1 MARGVNCIAPKTIM
15 NLIMLISVLC
25 LCTKSVE
32 VEARASRLPPAEE
45 KALEEIAKQVG
56 KTDWN
61 FHINPCNNYTNW
73 DTPKSTA
80 NPLYN
85 NTLECNCSYTGG
97 FCHVVSIFL
106 KGQDLAGVLPPSV
119 AKLPYIRQVDFTR
132 NYLSGTIPRE
142 WASTK
147 LELLSVN
154 VNNLSG
160 QIPRYLGNITT
171 LINLNLETNLFSGTV
186 PPELGNLI
194 NLEIFILSAN
204 NLTGELPVAFTN
216 LTKLR
221 EFRIS
226 SNNFTG
232 RIPDYLENFKQ
243 LEKLE
248 IQASGLHG
256 PIPSSIS
263 VLSNLTEL
271 RFSDLNGGGSKF
283 PNLSNIMGMKKL
295 MLRSCNLYGPIPAY
309 ISAMGNLAQLDLSFN
324 KLEGNINISDD
335 ENLQKLQYLY
345 LTSNWLTGSVPDWIK
360 IRDNRYLT
368 DISYN
373 NFSES
378 SEPPTCPETL
388 NVFKSISAQRN
399 LSFGVCLRNFQCP
412 EEDQYLLHINCGGK
426 RTIIEGVTFE
436 DDQDPGGAAKFV
448 PQRSIWGTSSTGHF
462 WDFNTTATDYI
473 ANNVSILKM
482 NDSELYTS
490 ARLSPLSLTYYARC
504 FRNGNY
510 TVKLHFSEITIRGNR
525 SFRSVGRRIF
535 DIYIQEKLV
544 WKDFEI
550 KKEAQ
555 GVDKE
560 VIKEHKAVEVKNKTL
575 EIRFHWSGKGTTA
588 SPKRGTYGPLI
599 SAISIKPEFKPPHGS
614 KVPIVVGASVGT
626 SVLFL
631 IFLIFGILWWK
642 GCLDSKI
649 SREKALR
656 GLDLQTGFFTFK
668 QIKAAT
674 NNFDPI
680 NKIGEGGFGSVYK
693 GILLD
698 GTIIAV
704 KQLSSK
710 SKQGNREFV
719 NEIGMIS
726 GLQHPN
732 LVRLYGCCIES
743 NQLLLVYEYMENNSL
758 ARALF
763 VPEES
768 PLKLDWPTRQN
779 ICIGIARGLAFLHE
793 ESALKIVHRDIKTTN
808 VLLDRD
814 LNSKISDFGLAKLDE
829 EENTHISTRVAG
841 TIGYMAPEYALWG
854 YLTDKADVYS
864 FGVVTLE
871 IVAGKSNMKY
881 RPNENFVCLVDWA
894 LVLQQKGELLE
905 LVDPRLG
912 SDVSEEEVIR
922 MIKVALL
929 CINAAPAL
937 RPTMSAVVSMLEGR
951 TAVHELVTDPSTYG
965 DELGLTALTNQ
976 FDHNSS
982 QNPSQTQSLIPSSS
996 DAPWIGS
1003 SATTTSSDLYKI
1015 NPSTS
1020 SY

>member
-1 MARGVNCIAPKTIM
+1 FSLYSF
-15 NLIMLISVLC
+15 LI
-25 LCTKSVE
+25 
-32 VEARASRLPPAEE
+32 
-45 KALEEIAKQVG
+45 
-56 KTDWN
+56 
-61 FHINPCNNYTNW
+61 
-73 DTPKSTA
+73 
-80 NPLYN
+80 
-85 NTLECNCSYTGG
+85 
-97 FCHVVSIFL
+97 
-106 KGQDLAGVLPPSV
+106 GQDLAGVLPPSV
-119 AKLPYIRQVDFTR
+119 AKLPYITQVDFTR
-132 NYLSGTIPRE
+132 NYLSGTIPLE

-147 LELLSVN
+147 LEHLSVN

-160 QIPRYLGNITT
+160 QIPRYLGNIKT
-171 LINLNLETNLFSGTV
+171 LNYLNLQTNLFSGTV
-186 PPELGNLI
+186 PHELGNLV
-194 NLEIFILSAN
+194 NLEFFILSAN
-204 NLTGELPVAFTN
+204 YLTGELPVAFTN

-263 VLSNLTEL
+263 VLSNLKEL

-283 PNLSNIMGMKKL
+283 PNLSNIKGMTDL

-309 ISAMGNLAQLDLSFN
+309 ISAMENLTTLDLSFN
-324 KLEGNINISDD
+324 KLEGNINISDY
-335 ENLQKLQYLY
+335 ENISDLDYLY
-345 LTSNWLTGSVPDWIK
+345 LTSNWLTGSAPYGINSYDVPYIA
-360 IRDNRYLT
+360 

-378 SEPPTCPETL
+378 SETTTCGNFLE
-388 NVFKSISAQRN
+388 
-399 LSFGVCLRNFQCP
+399 CLKNFPCT
-412 EEDQYLLHINCGGK
+412 EDQYSLHINCGGK
-426 RTIIEGVTFE
+426 QTTIKGVTFE
-436 DDQDPGGAAKFV
+436 EDQDPGGEATFV
-448 PQRSIWGTSSTGHF
+448 PRRTIWGTSSTGFF
-462 WDFNTTATDYI
+462 WDSDVSNAGYI
-473 ANNVSILKM
+473 TKNVSILRM
-482 NDSELYTS
+482 NNSELYTS

-504 FRNGNY
+504 FGNGNY

-550 KKEAQ
+550 KKEAH

-560 VIKEHKAVEVKNKTL
+560 LIKESKAVEVKNKTL

-588 SPKRGTYGPLI
+588 SPKEGTYGPLI
-599 SAISIKPEFKPPHGS
+599 SAISIEPGNVPKIQTRNCAIHLFLFDLSISIWSLQHPTRFCYELIYRTYDGISYIELKLVFSVADLFFSLFYLLEFKPPHGS
-614 KVPIVVGASVGT
+614 KSKVPIVVGA

-649 SREKALR
+649 SREKELR

-680 NKIGEGGFGSVYK
+680 NKIGEGGFGPVYK

-732 LVRLYGCCIES
+732 LVRLYGCCIEA

-768 PLKLDWPTRQN
+768 PLKLDWPTRQK
-779 ICIGIARGLAFLHE
+779 ICIGIARGLNFLHE

-808 VLLDRD
+808 ILLDRD
-814 LNSKISDFGLAKLDE
+814 LNSKISDFGLARLDE

-841 TIGYMAPEYALWG
+841 TVGYMAPEYAQWG

-881 RPNENFVCLVDWA
+881 RPNANFVCLVDWA

-912 SDVSEEEVIR
+912 SDVSEEEAIR

-937 RPTMSAVVSMLEGR
+937 RPTMSAVVSVLEGR
-951 TAVHELVTDPSTYG
+951 TAVHELVTDPSTYSDG
-965 DELGLTALTNQ
+965 LRLTALTNQ

-982 QNPSQTQSLIPSSS
+982 QNQSQTQSLILSSS
-996 DAPWIGS
+996 DASWIGS

-1020 SY
+1020 SC

>member
-1 MARGVNCIAPKTIM
+1 MARGVSCIAPKTIM

-25 LCTKSVE
+25 LCTKLVE

-45 KALEEIAKQVG
+45 EALEEIAKQLG

-61 FHINPCNNYTNW
+61 FNINPCNNNTNW

-85 NTLECNCSYTGG
+85 NTLECNCSYRGG
-97 FCHVVSIFL
+97 FCHVVGIFL

-119 AKLPYIRQVDFTR
+119 AKLPYITQVDFTR
-132 NYLSGTIPRE
+132 NYLSGPIPSE

-147 LELLSVN
+147 LEHLSVN

-160 QIPRYLGNITT
+160 QIPSFLGNIKT
-171 LINLNLETNLFSGTV
+171 LIYLNLQTNLFSGTV
-186 PPELGNLI
+186 PHELGNLV
-194 NLEIFILSAN
+194 NLELFILSSN
-204 NLTGELPVAFTN
+204 YLTGELPVAFTN

-232 RIPDYLENFKQ
+232 RIPDYLGNFKQ

-263 VLSNLTEL
+263 VLSNLKEL
-271 RFSDLNGGGSKF
+271 RVSDLNGGGSKF
-283 PNLSNIMGMKKL
+283 PNLSNITGMTDL

-309 ISAMGNLAQLDLSFN
+309 ISTMENLKKLDLSFN
-324 KLEGNINISDD
+324 KLEGNINTPDY
-335 ENLQKLQYLY
+335 EHLQHVQYLY
-345 LTSNWLTGSVPDWIK
+345 LTSNWLNGSVPEWIK

-388 NVFKSISAQRN
+388 NVFKSFSAQRN
-399 LSFGVCLRNFQCP
+399 LSFGVCLKNFQCP
-412 EEDQYLLHINCGGK
+412 EDKSSLHINCGGK
-426 RTIIEGVTFE
+426 QTTIEGVTFE
-436 DDQDPGGAAKFV
+436 DDQDQGGAAKFF
-448 PQRSIWGTSSTGHF
+448 PQRPIWGTSSTGHF
-462 WDFNTTATDYI
+462 WDSASNATAYI
-473 ANNVSILKM
+473 ANNVSILRM
-482 NDSELYTS
+482 NNAELYTN
-490 ARLSPLSLTYYARC
+490 ARINPLSLTYYARC

-550 KKEAQ
+550 KKEAH

-560 VIKEHKAVEVKNKTL
+560 LIKECKAVEVKNKTL

-588 SPKRGTYGPLI
+588 SPKTGTYGALI
-599 SAISIKPEFKPPHGS
+599 SAISVEPEFKKS
-614 KVPIVVGASVGT
+614 KVPTIVGASVGAL
-626 SVLFL
+626 VLFL

-642 GCLDSKI
+642 GCLDCKI

-732 LVRLYGCCIES
+732 LVRLYGCCVES

-808 VLLDRD
+808 ILLDRD

-854 YLTDKADVYS
+854 YLTYKADVYS
-864 FGVVTLE
+864 FGVVALE
-871 IVAGKSNMKY
+871 IVAGKNNMKY

-912 SDVSEEEVIR
+912 SDVSEEEAIR

-965 DELGLTALTNQ
+965 DELRLTALTNQ
-976 FDHNSS
+976 FDHSSS
-982 QNPSQTQSLIPSSS
+982 QNPSQTQSLVPSSS

>member
-1 MARGVNCIAPKTIM
+1 M
-15 NLIMLISVLC
+15 
-25 LCTKSVE
+25 
-32 VEARASRLPPAEE
+32 
-45 KALEEIAKQVG
+45 
-56 KTDWN
+56 
-61 FHINPCNNYTNW
+61 
-73 DTPKSTA
+73 
-80 NPLYN
+80 
-85 NTLECNCSYTGG
+85 
-97 FCHVVSIFL
+97 
-106 KGQDLAGVLPPSV
+106 
-119 AKLPYIRQVDFTR
+119 
-132 NYLSGTIPRE
+132 
-142 WASTK
+142 
-147 LELLSVN
+147 
-154 VNNLSG
+154 
-160 QIPRYLGNITT
+160 
-171 LINLNLETNLFSGTV
+171 NLFSGTV
-186 PPELGNLI
+186 PPELGNLV
-194 NLEIFILSAN
+194 NLEIF
-204 NLTGELPVAFTN
+204 
-216 LTKLR
+216 
-221 EFRIS
+221 
-226 SNNFTG
+226 NFTG

-243 LEKLE
+243 VEMLE
-248 IQASGLHG
+248 IRASGLSG
-256 PIPSSIS
+256 PIPSTIS
-263 VLSNLTEL
+263 VLSNLKALE
-271 RFSDLNGGGSKF
+271 FGNLNGGGSKF
-283 PNLSNIMGMKKL
+283 PPLRNIMGMQ
-295 MLRSCNLYGPIPAY
+295 Y
-309 ISAMGNLAQLDLSFN
+309 LDLSFN
-324 KLEGNINISDD
+324 KLEGNINSPDYEHLQRVSNKQLACRFCSRLD
-335 ENLQKLQYLY
+335 EEQRSSLHTLVSSF
-345 LTSNWLTGSVPDWIK
+345 T
-360 IRDNRYLT
+360 
-368 DISYN
+368 YN
-373 NFSES
+373 NAFFFEIFIRNLFES
-378 SEPPTCPETL
+378 
-388 NVFKSISAQRN
+388 FSAQRN
-399 LSFGVCLRNFQCP
+399 SSFGVCLRNFPCP
-412 EEDQYLLHINCGGK
+412 EDQYSLHINCGGK
-426 RTIIEGVTFE
+426 RTTIEGVTFE
-436 DDQDPGGAAKFV
+436 DDQDPGGAAKFFRQG
-448 PQRSIWGTSSTGHF
+448 PIWGTSTTGHF
-462 WDFNTTATDYI
+462 WDFTTTATDYI

-504 FRNGNY
+504 FQNGNY

-550 KKEAQ
+550 KKEAH

-560 VIKEHKAVEVKNKTL
+560 LIKESKAVEVKNKTL

-599 SAISIKPEFKPPHGS
+599 SAISIEPEFKPPHGSKS
-614 KVPIVVGASVGT
+614 KVPIVVGASVGA

-631 IFLIFGILWWK
+631 IFLIYSVLWWK

-674 NNFDPI
+674 NNFDPL

-768 PLKLDWPTRQN
+768 PLKLDWPARQN

-808 VLLDRD
+808 ILLDRD

-854 YLTDKADVYS
+854 YLTYKADVYS

-881 RPNENFVCLVDWA
+881 RPNENFVCLLDWA

-912 SDVSEEEVIR
+912 SDVSEEEAIR

-937 RPTMSAVVSMLEGR
+937 RPAMSAVVSMLEGR

-965 DELGLTALTNQ
+965 DELRLTALTNQ

-982 QNPSQTQSLIPSSS
+982 QNPSQTHLIVPSSS

-1020 SY
+1020 SC

>member
-1 MARGVNCIAPKTIM
+1 MARGVNCTAPKTIM

-32 VEARASRLPPAEE
+32 VEEQASRLPAAEVE
-45 KALEEIAKQVG
+45 ALKEIVKQLG
-56 KTDWN
+56 KTEWN
-61 FHINPCNNYTNW
+61 FSVNPCDKYANW
-73 DTPKSTA
+73 DMA
-80 NPLYN
+80 
-85 NTLECNCSYTGG
+85 NTLGCNCSYRDE

-106 KGQDLAGVLPPSV
+106 RGQDFGGVLPPSI
-119 AKLPYIRQVDFTR
+119 AKLPYITQVDFSR
-132 NYLSGTIPRE
+132 NYLSGTIPPE

-147 LELLSVN
+147 LELLSVS

-186 PPELGNLI
+186 PPELGNLV

-216 LTKLR
+216 LAKLR

-232 RIPDYLENFKQ
+232 KIPDYLENFKQ
-243 LEKLE
+243 LKKLE
-248 IQASGLHG
+248 IQASGLSG

-263 VLSNLTEL
+263 VLSNLKEL

-283 PNLSNIMGMKKL
+283 PNLSNIMGMTDL

-309 ISAMGNLAQLDLSFN
+309 ISEMHKLNKLDLSFN
-324 KLEGNINISDD
+324 KLEGNIDSPDY
-335 ENLQKLQYLY
+335 EHLQRVQYLY

-360 IRDNRYLT
+360 SRDRDYPT

-378 SEPPTCPETL
+378 SEPTTCRENL
-388 NVFKSISAQRN
+388 NLFESFSAQRN
-399 LSFGVCLRNFQCP
+399 SSFGVCLRNFQCP
-412 EEDQYLLHINCGGK
+412 EEDQYSLHINCGGK
-426 RTIIEGVTFE
+426 RTTIEGVTFE
-436 DDQDPGGAAKFV
+436 DDQYSGGAASFV
-448 PQRSIWGTSSTGHF
+448 PQRPIWGTSSTGTF
-462 WDFNTTATDYI
+462 RGSKPSAADYI
-473 ANNVSILKM
+473 AHNVSELTMK
-482 NDSELYTS
+482 NSELYTS
-490 ARLSPLSLTYYARC
+490 ARLSALSLTYYARC
-504 FRNGNY
+504 FLNGNY
-510 TVKLHFSEITIRGNR
+510 TVKLHFSEITIRSSR

-544 WKDFEI
+544 WKDVEI
-550 KKEAQ
+550 KKEAP

-560 VIKEHKAVEVKNKTL
+560 LIKESKAVEVKNKTL
-575 EIRFHWSGKGTTA
+575 EIRFHWSGKGTNSA
-588 SPKRGTYGPLI
+588 LI
-599 SAISIKPEFKPPHGS
+599 SAISVEPEFKPPHGS
-614 KVPIVVGASVGT
+614 KSKVPIVVEALVGA

-631 IFLIFGILWWK
+631 IFLIFSVLWWK

-674 NNFDPI
+674 NNFDPL

-779 ICIGIARGLAFLHE
+779 ICIGIASGLAFLHE

-808 VLLDRD
+808 ILLDRD

-881 RPNENFVCLVDWA
+881 RPNEKFVCLVDWA

-951 TAVHELVTDPSTYG
+951 TAVHELVTDPRTYG
-965 DELGLTALTNQ
+965 DDLRQTALTNQ
-976 FDHNSS
+976 FDHNSP
-982 QNPSQTQSLIPSSS
+982 QNPSEIQSLIPSSS

-1020 SY
+1020 SH

>member
-1 MARGVNCIAPKTIM
+1 M
-15 NLIMLISVLC
+15 
-25 LCTKSVE
+25 
-32 VEARASRLPPAEE
+32 SR
-45 KALEEIAKQVG
+45 
-56 KTDWN
+56 
-61 FHINPCNNYTNW
+61 
-73 DTPKSTA
+73 
-80 NPLYN
+80 
-85 NTLECNCSYTGG
+85 
-97 FCHVVSIFL
+97 
-106 KGQDLAGVLPPSV
+106 
-119 AKLPYIRQVDFTR
+119 
-132 NYLSGTIPRE
+132 
-142 WASTK
+142 
-147 LELLSVN
+147 
-154 VNNLSG
+154 
-160 QIPRYLGNITT
+160 
-171 LINLNLETNLFSGTV
+171 
-186 PPELGNLI
+186 
-194 NLEIFILSAN
+194 
-204 NLTGELPVAFTN
+204 
-216 LTKLR
+216 
-221 EFRIS
+221 RIS
-226 SNNFTG
+226 SEFKVHVTFT
-232 RIPDYLENFKQ
+232 
-243 LEKLE
+243 
-248 IQASGLHG
+248 
-256 PIPSSIS
+256 
-263 VLSNLTEL
+263 
-271 RFSDLNGGGSKF
+271 
-283 PNLSNIMGMKKL
+283 
-295 MLRSCNLYGPIPAY
+295 
-309 ISAMGNLAQLDLSFN
+309 
-324 KLEGNINISDD
+324 
-335 ENLQKLQYLY
+335 
-345 LTSNWLTGSVPDWIK
+345 
-360 IRDNRYLT
+360 
-368 DISYN
+368 
-373 NFSES
+373 
-378 SEPPTCPETL
+378 ET
-388 NVFKSISAQRN
+388 
-399 LSFGVCLRNFQCP
+399 
-412 EEDQYLLHINCGGK
+412 DQYSLHINCGGK
-426 RTIIEGVTFE
+426 QTTIKGVTFE
-436 DDQDPGGAAKFV
+436 EDQDPGGGATFV
-448 PQRSIWGTSSTGHF
+448 PRRTIWGTSSTGDY
-462 WDFNTTATDYI
+462 WDSYSYDTDYI
-473 ANNVSILKM
+473 TNNVSILRM
-482 NDSELYTS
+482 NNSELYTS
-490 ARLSPLSLTYYARC
+490 ARFSTLSLTYYARC

-550 KKEAQ
+550 KKEAH

-560 VIKEHKAVEVKNKTL
+560 LIKESKTVEVKNKTL

-588 SPKRGTYGPLI
+588 SPKEGTYGPLI
-599 SAISIKPEFKPPHGS
+599 SAISIEPEFKPPHGS
-614 KVPIVVGASVGT
+614 KSKVPIVVGA

-768 PLKLDWPTRQN
+768 PLKLDWPTRQK

-808 VLLDRD
+808 ILLDRD

-854 YLTDKADVYS
+854 YLTYKADVYS

-871 IVAGKSNMKY
+871 IVAGKNNMKY

-912 SDVSEEEVIR
+912 SDVSEEEAIR
-922 MIKVALL
+922 MIKVAIL

-951 TAVHELVTDPSTYG
+951 TAVHELFTDPSTYG
-965 DELGLTALTNQ
+965 DELRLTALTNQ

-982 QNPSQTQSLIPSSS
+982 QNPGETQRLIPSSS

-1003 SATTTSSDLYKI
+1003 SATTTSSDLYKK
-1015 NPSTS
+1015 SK
-1020 SY
+1020 YLR